1 MVIFFRKRKCWKNF
15 DCDEDKKHARMKIS
29 EESSEEIIIKIYHPD
44 LIYKDKGVKIF
55 NSLTKNQKHCILFL
69 ICSILA
75 KRTLIIQA
83 T

>member
-1 MVIFFRKRKCWKNF
+1 
-15 DCDEDKKHARMKIS
+15 MKIS

-44 LIYKDKGVKIF
+44 LIDKDKGVKIF

>member
-1 MVIFFRKRKCWKNF
+1 
-15 DCDEDKKHARMKIS
+15 MKIS

-44 LIYKDKGVKIF
+44 LIDKEKGVKIF
-55 NSLTKNQKHCILFL
+55 FTKNQKHCILFL

>member
-1 MVIFFRKRKCWKNF
+1 MQKNMQEWKYQKN
-15 DCDEDKKHARMKIS
+15 HL
-29 EESSEEIIIKIYHPD
+29 EEIIIKIYHPD
-44 LIYKDKGVKIF
+44 LIDKDKGVKIF

>member
-44 LIYKDKGVKIF
+44 LIDKDKGVKIF
-55 NSLTKNQKHCILFL
+55 L
-69 ICSILA
+69 
-75 KRTLIIQA
+75 
-83 T
+83 